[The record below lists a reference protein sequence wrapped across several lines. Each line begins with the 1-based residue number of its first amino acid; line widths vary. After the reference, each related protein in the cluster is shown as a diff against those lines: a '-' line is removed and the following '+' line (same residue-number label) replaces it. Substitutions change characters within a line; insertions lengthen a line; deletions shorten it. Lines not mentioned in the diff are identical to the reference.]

1 MKFFFALCCCFAMI
15 ALPGSLAAAEWNTDF
30 EKAKAESAQTKRPI
44 FVLFTNSESAGCIG
58 YDRAIFNAKKFLD
71 YADKNLVLMKVD
83 FPTTLHRQPA
93 GVAEQNRKLRLKFGA
108 TIPSAYLL
116 DQNGEL
122 YVNFTKVEKT
132 PEAHRRKLNEI
143 MEFDPPKAYSEY
155 IAPFVKAYVPP
166 KPAEAPKKAEA
177 TKPAKKPVKKPAEK
191 PAEKT
196 DDKGGKAPENAETII
211 PDENAGTPLI
221 PINPEGDVQDWLK
234 SRSAGEAAE
243 EAAEAEEVVEA
254 VESEKEALEEAD
266 EAKTGEEKEA
276 SAEAKDATNGEAKE
290 TAPAA

>member
-1 MKFFFALCCCFAMI
+1 MKFFFALCCCFAMTV
-15 ALPGSLAAAEWNTDF
+15 LPGALAAAEWNTDF
-30 EKAKAESAQTKRPI
+30 EKAKAESAQTRRPI

-58 YDRAIFNAKKFLD
+58 FDRAIFNAKKFLD

-93 GVAEQNRKLRLKFGA
+93 GVAEQNRKLRAKFGA
-108 TIPSAYLL
+108 TIPSAFLL

-143 MEFDPPKAYSEY
+143 MEFDPPKSYAEY

-166 KPAEAPKKAEA
+166 KPAEDPKKAEA
-177 TKPAKKPVKKPAEK
+177 KKPEAKKPPKKPAKKATDKPAEK
-191 PAEKT
+191 AGEKT
-196 DDKGGKAPENAETII
+196 GEKAPETDATII

-221 PINPEGDVQDWLK
+221 PLNPEGDVQDWLK
-234 SRSAGEAAE
+234 ARSAGEAAE
-243 EAAEAEEVVEA
+243 EAAEAEEVIET
-254 VESEKEALEEAD
+254 VESEKEAIEEKD
-266 EAKTGEEKEA
+266 EAKAGETKEA
-276 SAEAKDATNGEAKE
+276 
-290 TAPAA
+290 APAA